1 MKKVPI
7 IPPLLIDDHFDHSF
21 ANQCSL
27 INNNSKFPLNRAY
40 IMTSLLSSV
49 NIKEDILNIQKSLD
63 VNMTHGHYDISI
75 SMLKLSQNP
84 FQNH

>member
-1 MKKVPI
+1 
-7 IPPLLIDDHFDHSF
+7 
-21 ANQCSL
+21 
-27 INNNSKFPLNRAY
+27 
-40 IMTSLLSSV
+40 MTSLLNSV